1 MHRRQVSCIEVS
13 SPLST
18 ARLRVWPRQA
28 RTLTWSITLPS
39 LDVWILQTTLDA
51 PFRCHR
57 VIYEFQT
64 PLGYT
69 NASSPLVTD
78 AGDHVRPCAFG
89 PPNCLHGRSRIIDSP
104 HRSHRTST
112 PKQPFWPQ
120 WERVCASGRSRHIPP
135 AAAPH
140 PGQLRSPLPIDPRQD
155 SDSFIPR

>member
-1 MHRRQVSCIEVS
+1 MHRRQVSCIEVPS
-13 SPLST
+13 VLRT

-28 RTLTWSITLPS
+28 RTLPLSITLPS

-51 PFRCHR
+51 PFRCQK
-57 VIYEFQT
+57 VIYELQT
-64 PLGYT
+64 PQGRT
-69 NASSPLVTD
+69 NTSFTMVTD

-120 WERVCASGRSRHIPP
+120 WERVCASGRSSHIPP
-135 AAAPH
+135 VAAPSSRTIAQPTAH
-140 PGQLRSPLPIDPRQD
+140 
-155 SDSFIPR
+155 